1 MQQQVVA
8 PQQEETKPAEVVPPE
23 PPKKKSGGDRLSAG
37 DNQAAA
43 EAAAAARAKAA
54 ELDRI
59 EHEIDQLSARAA
71 SVNSSV
77 EGIKRQQ
84 EAMGVG
90 LRGDVASHLA
100 GMQVNLAKAQDAIGS
115 GDIERA
121 KRYVGLADRDVEAL
135 EKFLGR

>member
-1 MQQQVVA
+1 M
-8 PQQEETKPAEVVPPE
+8 
-23 PPKKKSGGDRLSAG
+23 SAA
-37 DNQAAA
+37 DAQAAA

-59 EHEIDQLSARAA
+59 EHEIDQLTARAA
-71 SVNSSV
+71 SVSSSV
-77 EGIKRQQ
+77 EGIQRQQ

-100 GMQVNLAKAQDAIGS
+100 SMKVNLAKAQDAIGA
-115 GDIERA
+115 GDVERA
-121 KRYVGLADRDVEAL
+121 KRYTGLADRDVEAL